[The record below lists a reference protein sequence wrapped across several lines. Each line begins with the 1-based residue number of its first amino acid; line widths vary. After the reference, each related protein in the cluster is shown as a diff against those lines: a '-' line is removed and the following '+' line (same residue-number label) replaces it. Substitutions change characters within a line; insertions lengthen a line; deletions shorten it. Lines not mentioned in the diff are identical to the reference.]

1 MLIDWVR
8 IDETSW
14 RAQLGD
20 YRIDLCYN
28 QFRTWMAVIEKPDG
42 GRISTIGGR
51 LAAAP
56 SWSGPGVSASCAS
69 CLACRPAGSRSY
81 NEFMNRFNA
90 KRQTPNAQRSTLFK
104 AIPAPL

>member
-8 IDETSW
+8 IDETNW

-42 GRISTIGGR
+42 GRISTIGGSAELVR
-51 LAAAP
+51 IWCERQLRHLLGLP
-56 SWSGPGVSASCAS
+56 VS
-69 CLACRPAGSRSY
+69 
-81 NEFMNRFNA
+81 
-90 KRQTPNAQRSTLFK
+90 RQPES
-104 AIPAPL
+104 